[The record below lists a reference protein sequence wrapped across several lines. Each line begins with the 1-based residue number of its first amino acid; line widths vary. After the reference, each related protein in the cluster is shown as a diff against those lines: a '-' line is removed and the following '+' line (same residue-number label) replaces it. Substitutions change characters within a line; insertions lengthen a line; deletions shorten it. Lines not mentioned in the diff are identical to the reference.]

1 KLKMISMISLFCGG
15 LITLFGLLG
24 FMINTKVLYVLYSNG
39 FLSPSHSNIYILAF
53 CNIFGNT
60 LQLFIS
66 LFYLGPTST
75 MQTDYFAGGTNSTG
89 TKFFSW
95 VFLGAWYS
103 NMFLQPVVA
112 SNRLIM
118 VIFPI
123 CSHIFSKNKTIF
135 YGTMALFLG
144 FFLAFFSDFVIPC
157 CIAYV
162 YYGVYSYFYIGT
174 DFNYVNTYI
183 DLPVNSSSSFISILF
198 YIIIFIYVR
207 KNNLKASKFAH
218 EQHSS
223 KKIKEVRY
231 AVQFAFCSIIALMA
245 WVTFR
250 FFPIVVP
257 SDQLAW
263 FTVIAMCLILHCVA
277 NSLIFVFF
285 NKEFRDRFL
294 GRSIDINSS
303 NTAPQFSMNTENIPA
318 AKATP
323 SEGTPQNDQQ

>member
-1 KLKMISMISLFCGG
+1 
-15 LITLFGLLG
+15 
-24 FMINTKVLYVLYSNG
+24 
-39 FLSPSHSNIYILAF
+39 HSSIYILAF
-53 CNIFGNT
+53 CNILGNT
-60 LQLFIS
+60 AQLFVS
-66 LFYLGPTST
+66 AFYLGPTST

-103 NMFLQPVVA
+103 DMFLQPVVA

-123 CSHIFSKNKTIF
+123 YSHIFSKNKTIF
-135 YGTMALFLG
+135 YGTMALFFG
-144 FFLAFFSDFVIPC
+144 FFLAVFSDFVIPC

-207 KNNLKASKFAH
+207 KNNLKASKFAR

-223 KKIKEVRY
+223 RKIKEVRY
-231 AVQFAFCSIIALMA
+231 AVQFAFCSIFALMA

-250 FFPIVVP
+250 LFPIVVP

-285 NKEFRDRFL
+285 NKEFKDKFF
-294 GRSIDINSS
+294 GRSAYVHSS
-303 NTAPQFSMNTENIPA
+303 SAHTPNLKNTKA
-318 AKATP
+318 ATARVNP
-323 SEGTPQNDQQ
+323 SSDLRVEEKY